1 MLILP
6 NDDLPLACAL
16 ALPGK
21 NPRMLRRRKTRRC
34 SIATKNGRLGNRNWR
49 AASRMLNLGVDAGSR
64 YQLREQRRDVLTF
77 DRGDFNARWRDR
89 LAEVAA
95 QRAIVVRIGG

>member
-1 MLILP
+1 
-6 NDDLPLACAL
+6 
-16 ALPGK
+16 
-21 NPRMLRRRKTRRC
+21 
-34 SIATKNGRLGNRNWR
+34 
-49 AASRMLNLGVDAGSR
+49 MLNLGVDAGSR

-77 DRGDFNARWRDR
+77 DRGDLNARWRDR